1 MRKKVLLAALSALS
15 LTACVNDETIEMN
28 PGNAVAFRP
37 STENSTRANVTTSNT
52 IQDFKVWGYYKASN
66 SQPDDDYI
74 TFMDGQEVERS
85 GSEWVYSPVRF
96 WPSSGPV
103 DFYSVS
109 PADVTANITKE
120 AKQIVDYT
128 VETDPAQQTDLLYAV
143 NMRCL
148 RSGKD
153 DGVPVNF
160 RHALS
165 QVVFKAKSTNK
176 SIEVEIGSIKVSAM
190 GKGTFTFPNET
201 TTAINLSNTD
211 TEDDETFGQWTLS
224 TAGKVWN
231 EYHIDLSASPKTVP
245 SDGTTVDVTS
255 ATDGTALL
263 LLPQELTTRE
273 ITVTEGDYTYPDYV
287 QPSIQI
293 ECKIYNIIGD
303 EKIHVL
309 GSVHGYSTIYVTL
322 PEDTW
327 QQGRK
332 YTYTLIFGEE
342 VTALQKISFTASVDE
357 FQEITKDISTSR
369 E

>member
-1 MRKKVLLAALSALS
+1 MRKKVLLAALSALA
-15 LTACVNDETIEMN
+15 LTACVDDETIEMN
-28 PGNAVAFRP
+28 PGNPISFRP
-37 STENSTRANVTTSNT
+37 STENSTRGTVTNSNT

-74 TFMDGQEVERS
+74 TFMDGQEVKKES
-85 GSEWVYSPVRF
+85 GNWVYSPVRF

-120 AKQIVDYT
+120 TKQIVDYT
-128 VETDPAQQTDLLYAV
+128 VETDPAKQTDLLYAV

-148 RSGKD
+148 RSSND

-165 QVVFKAKSTNK
+165 QVVFKAKSTNT
-176 SIEVEIGSIKVSAM
+176 SIGVEIWGIKVSAM
-190 GKGTFTFPNET
+190 GKGTFTFPTKT

-211 TEDDETFGQWTLS
+211 TENDETFGQWELS

-231 EYHIDLSASPKTVP
+231 EYHIDLSTSPKTVP
-245 SDGTTVDVTS
+245 SNGSTVEVTS

-273 ITVTEGDYTYPDYV
+273 ISVTEDDYTYTEYV
-287 QPSIQI
+287 QPSIKI

-303 EKIHVL
+303 EKIYVL
-309 GSVHGYSTIYVTL
+309 GSIYGYSTIYVTL

-332 YTYTLIFGEE
+332 YTYTLVFGEE
-342 VTALQKISFTASVDE
+342 VTDLKKISFTATVDE
-357 FQEITKDISTSR
+357 FQEITNDISTSR